1 MRCGP
6 GSSRASEAVPTRTW
20 RRALC
25 LCVAAVLAAAGCSL
39 VDGAAP
45 SRPAAGPAPAPPV
58 VVSLTFND
66 GLVSQ
71 YEYAAPLLAAHRM
84 RATFYVVGGWIG
96 QRLPCCMAWWQVD
109 ALYRAGHEVGGMGLK
124 HEELTRSG
132 PGAWPSER
140 ARLRRQVCRDRQ
152 LLADR
157 GYDPRSF
164 AYPGGAF
171 VASFPDASTPQ
182 DLVRGC
188 GYGSARAVGGL
199 DAAGGPAAVPLPP
212 PDPYALLTPDVRG
225 RGPVQLADL
234 TRPVTAAARR
244 GGGWVPIALDR
255 VCHRGS
261 RVYATCMA
269 SSRPISDTTLGAFLD
284 WLAAAGRPGRAPA
297 GTVVRTVRAALG
309 APPQPPLPPRPTTV
323 SLTFD
328 DGSRSQYAMR
338 PILLDH
344 GMRATFYINSG
355 FVDRDDG
362 SAMTWAQ
369 LRGLAEDG
377 NDVGGHTISHRDL
390 LRLSPGE
397 RQREVCGDRARL
409 VANGLPAVSFAYP
422 YGQFDVDVER
432 LVRSCGYR
440 SAVRGRP
447 PSGRP
452 VRHAGARRR
461 DRGPHRIVLPAVRGP
476 HGGRPRR
483 RMDPDH
489 RPPGLPAVPA
499 RLRDLH
505 AQPPTDR
512 ARGPRRLPRLA
523 ARGRPA
529 GHHRAD
535 RTGCAGRRVSGRARE
550 AMWTR
555 RNCCTCS
562 CP

>member
-109 ALYRAGHEVGGMGLK
+109 ALYRAGHEVGGMGLE

-328 DGSRSQYAMR
+328 DGSRSQYALR

-440 SAVRGRP
+440 SART
-447 PSGRP
+447 SGT
-452 VRHAGARRR
+452 
-461 DRGPHRIVLPAVRGP
+461 VLPTGPRFAADLPPADPYATLALGAETEGPIGLSYLQSAVR
-476 HGGRPRR
+476 
-483 RMDPDH
+483 M
-489 RPPGLPAVPA
+489 A
-499 RLRDLH
+499 
-505 AQPPTDR
+505 
-512 ARGPRRLPRLA
+512 A
-523 ARGRPA
+523 ARGGGWIQIIVHQVCQRSQRGFETCMRSHRPIELGVLVDFLDWLREGAPPATTVRTVRDALDA
-529 GHHRAD
+529 G
-535 RTGCAGRRVSGRARE
+535 
-550 AMWTR
+550 
-555 RNCCTCS
+555 
-562 CP
+562 